1 MTKDNGNSI
10 EASYTIQDLIQRHI
24 SGDKKIQNLLLERL
38 KTDEPIW
45 AVTCSYTKN
54 YWLEFVGT
62 VPSTLLFTEKRFFE
76 DFQQKCKEQGIEV
89 SCEENSAEERMRLL
103 GDFYRS
109 GFEGLIIDKG
119 QPAVHLSLFA
129 LMKKP
134 DFSKLPEIQRPVM
147 NPSLVR
153 AANQF
158 FQLLNQKKATLEHQ
172 NNLFREIYNAQF
184 LMAMDASDVDLE
196 QKDSKSGKAIIKE
209 GTSFA
214 LPTISNSE
222 NQHFYPVF
230 TDWNEL
236 RKYDPEQKYNG
247 MLVKLEDIKHFI
259 QQSDGAVINPYGA
272 NIVLSE
278 ERIKEIEAV
287 CEAE

>member
-1 MTKDNGNSI
+1 MTKDNGNTT
-10 EASYTIQDLIQRHI
+10 ENRNTIQDLIQMHI
-24 SGDKKIQNLLLERL
+24 SGDNTVKNTLIERL
-38 KTDEPIW
+38 KTEEPIW
-45 AVTCSYTKN
+45 AVVCSYTKN
-54 YWLEFVGT
+54 YWLEFVGA

-76 DFQQKCKEQGIEV
+76 DFQEKCKEQGIEV
-89 SCEENSAEERMRLL
+89 TCTENNAEDRMLLL

-119 QPAVHLSLFA
+119 QPAVRMSLFA

-158 FQLLNQKKATLEHQ
+158 FQLLKQEKATLEHQ

-184 LMAMDASDVDLE
+184 LMAMDATNVDLE
-196 QKDSKSGKAIIKE
+196 QKDSKTGKAIVKE
-209 GTSFA
+209 GSTFA
-214 LPTISNSE
+214 MPTISNSE

-247 MLVKLEDIKHFI
+247 MLVKLDDIKHFI
-259 QQSDGAVINPYGA
+259 KQSDGAVINPYGA

-278 ERIKEIEAV
+278 ERIKEIEAL
-287 CEAE
+287 CETE

>member
-1 MTKDNGNSI
+1 
-10 EASYTIQDLIQRHI
+10 
-24 SGDKKIQNLLLERL
+24 
-38 KTDEPIW
+38 
-45 AVTCSYTKN
+45 
-54 YWLEFVGT
+54 
-62 VPSTLLFTEKRFFE
+62 
-76 DFQQKCKEQGIEV
+76 
-89 SCEENSAEERMRLL
+89 
-103 GDFYRS
+103 
-109 GFEGLIIDKG
+109 
-119 QPAVHLSLFA
+119 
-129 LMKKP
+129 
-134 DFSKLPEIQRPVM
+134 
-147 NPSLVR
+147 
-153 AANQF
+153 
-158 FQLLNQKKATLEHQ
+158 
-172 NNLFREIYNAQF
+172 
-184 LMAMDASDVDLE
+184 MAMNASDVNLE
-196 QKDSKSGKAIIKE
+196 QKDSESGKAIIKE

>member
-1 MTKDNGNSI
+1 MTKDNGNST

-109 GFEGLIIDKG
+109 GFEGLIIDK
-119 QPAVHLSLFA
+119 V
-129 LMKKP
+129 
-134 DFSKLPEIQRPVM
+134 
-147 NPSLVR
+147 
-153 AANQF
+153 
-158 FQLLNQKKATLEHQ
+158 
-172 NNLFREIYNAQF
+172 
-184 LMAMDASDVDLE
+184 
-196 QKDSKSGKAIIKE
+196 
-209 GTSFA
+209 
-214 LPTISNSE
+214 
-222 NQHFYPVF
+222 
-230 TDWNEL
+230 
-236 RKYDPEQKYNG
+236 
-247 MLVKLEDIKHFI
+247 
-259 QQSDGAVINPYGA
+259 
-272 NIVLSE
+272 
-278 ERIKEIEAV
+278 
-287 CEAE
+287 